1 MLRPN
6 NYVHKEMR
14 YVMKREITL
23 TINGEDHKV
32 EVENRR
38 TLLDVLRE
46 DIHLLGTKKMC
57 DMGECGSCTVL
68 LDGKAVNACLVLAV
82 DARGKKIET
91 IEGVAREGRLH
102 PIQEAFVARG
112 AVQCGFCS
120 PGIIMT
126 TKAFLKKNPHPSE
139 AEAKTAIAG
148 NLCRCTGY
156 VRIVEAI
163 LSAADSMKE

>member
-1 MLRPN
+1 
-6 NYVHKEMR
+6 MR
-14 YVMKREITL
+14 CVMKREITL
-23 TINGEDHKV
+23 TINAEIHKL

-46 DIHLLGTKKMC
+46 DLRLLGTKKMC

-68 LDGKAVNACLVLAV
+68 LDGMAVNACLTLAV

-91 IEGVAREGRLH
+91 IEGVARGGSLD
-102 PIQEAFVARG
+102 PIQESFVAKG

-120 PGIIMT
+120 PGMIMT
-126 TKAFLKKNPHPSE
+126 TKAFLEKNPHPTE
-139 AEAKTAIAG
+139 EEAKTAIAG

-156 VRIVEAI
+156 VRIVDAI
-163 LSAADSMKE
+163 LSAADSVKE